1 MQLKAKERI
10 LKKIRQGLTR
20 SSELPF
26 PHVDQTSPLFV
37 ASLDALDVVFA
48 REFTAVNGKFL
59 YCETEEEACRS
70 LQQLARERDWK
81 SLLVWEQPILDL
93 LHSAGVPGLKAGRQQ
108 VHQADVGVT
117 GCECLIAR
125 TGTIVLSSAGGR
137 AASVFPP
144 VHVVIA
150 YANQTVYDF
159 RDAWQRI
166 ATRYD
171 QRLPSMISFATGPSR
186 TADIEKTL
194 VLGAHGPRE
203 VYVLF
208 VDQHTT

>member
-10 LKKIRQGLTR
+10 LKKIRQGLTK

-26 PHVDQTSPLFV
+26 PHADQTTPLFV
-37 ASLDALDVVFA
+37 ASLDTLDVVFA
-48 REFTAVNGKFL
+48 REFTAVNGQFL

-70 LQQLARERDWK
+70 LKQLAMEHDWK

-93 LHSAGVPGLKAGRQQ
+93 LQSIGVPGLKAGRQQ
-108 VHQADVGVT
+108 VHQADVGIT

-125 TGTIVLSSAGGR
+125 TGTIVLSSACGR

-150 YANQTVYDF
+150 YAHQTVYDF

-208 VDQHTT
+208 VDQQAH